1 MRVCLRERMRKKE
14 RERKTV
20 LSFFKSEMREKS
32 CMRVCVCVCGVIRK
46 RRVKKED

>member
-20 LSFFKSEMREKS
+20 LSFFKSEMKEKS
-32 CMRVCVCVCGVIRK
+32 CMRVCVCGVIRK